1 MNRDDF
7 LVSTKWLEDNLD
19 NPEIRI
25 VDMRQSQKY
34 WNGHVRNAINI
45 QLADIAKAI
54 GNLPCMC
61 ISEEEISNILGSR
74 GINNQHT
81 IVAYD
86 DDFGGTAARLFWTLE
101 YFGHSKVKIFEGN
114 IDRWLE
120 EKRKFTRE
128 NPVFS
133 PEIFEAKKDESKI
146 ANKEFVLENL
156 NSSDIKLLD
165 VRSSEEF
172 RGEVQTARSKGHIP
186 CAVNIPWKEF
196 ADSKGLVKPESVLN
210 EILEKNDITKDK
222 EIITYCYMGYRSSFA
237 YLILRMLGYSK
248 VRNYDGSWAEWGND
262 PNMPVEV

>member
-7 LVSTKWLEDNLD
+7 LVSTQWLEDNLD
-19 NPEIRI
+19 NPEVRI

-34 WNGHVRNAINI
+34 WNGHIKNAINI
-45 QLADIAKAI
+45 QLTDIAKVI

-74 GINNQHT
+74 GINNQCT
-81 IVAYD
+81 IIAYD
-86 DDFGGTAARLFWTLE
+86 DDSGGTAARFFWTLE

-114 IDRWLE
+114 IDRWIE

-128 NPVFS
+128 IPVFS
-133 PEIFEAKKDESKI
+133 SEIFRAKRDQGKI
-146 ANKEFVLENL
+146 ATKEFILENL

-172 RGEVQTARSKGHIP
+172 MGEVQTARNKGHIP
-186 CAVNIPWKEF
+186 GAVNIPWKEF
-196 ADSKGLVKPESVLN
+196 ADAKGLVKPEDVLA
-210 EILEKNDITKDK
+210 EILDKNNITQNK

-237 YLILRMLGYSK
+237 YLILRMLGYPK
-248 VRNYDGSWAEWGND
+248 VTNYDGSWAEWGND
-262 PNMPVEV
+262 LNMPAEV